1 MQALSDLP
9 RSPPFRQPEPASY
22 RRNPLSRILVR
33 SALSDIKMKLGKVL
47 QTPEVNVVI
56 FSFLLNLAWEM
67 WQVPF
72 FLGMADAPHW
82 QGVKA
87 CTQATAGD
95 AAIALAAFWVAAA
108 LAKNR
113 RWIVKPR
120 KCYLAAFIGTGLIA
134 TIVLESLATEVLGR
148 WTYIEAMP
156 RLPIIG
162 TGLLPLLQWLL
173 IPPLVLWF
181 VRRQTRWRHIR

>member
-1 MQALSDLP
+1 MRGSRWFATLP
-9 RSPPFRQPEPASY
+9 S
-22 RRNPLSRILVR
+22 
-33 SALSDIKMKLGKVL
+33 
-47 QTPEVNVVI
+47 TPELNVLI

-95 AAIALAAFWVAAA
+95 AGIALTAFWVAAA
-108 LAKNR
+108 RARTRHWIHSPGKADLA
-113 RWIVKPR
+113 V
-120 KCYLAAFIGTGLIA
+120 FIGTGLIV
-134 TIVLESLATEVLGR
+134 TIAFEALATSVLGR
-148 WTYIEAMP
+148 WAYTESMP
-156 RLPIIG
+156 RLPFIG

-173 IPPLVLWF
+173 IPPLVIWF
-181 VRRQTRWRHIR
+181 SGRQMRGNVLSVASPGWPEEAEAKGGRTTFPDN